1 MLGHTAATHN
11 QWRIEIH
18 EGGTVLTNLWH
29 DLWKRSQKAEMKGQ
43 SLGGSLGRTVD
54 NATLSVA
61 EIVARH
67 CRQDAVLESETS
79 SASDA
84 SVDCRDWRMS
94 VFPLL
99 IKNGQ
104 VRAVNCLFQE
114 VGDQKGSECEVPRF
128 GGAEMPEQS
137 LGQGQAPLVQAAK
150 LASIATLATGVAHE
164 LNNPLNN
171 IGLFAGN
178 LIERLEGGSS
188 TATDLIPALR
198 NILEQVEKG
207 SQIVNSLRTFAGQS
221 PWPHTSVDLNGLVES
236 SVVLLKQKLL
246 AHHIDLRM
254 QLSQDELIVRGDRLQ
269 LQQVVSNLLTNARD
283 AVISTATK
291 VITIMTSRHLGHAC
305 LAIEDTGTGIP
316 LDVHDRIFDPFFTT
330 KDVGKGTGLGL
341 PVSYGIIKEHH
352 GRIWCESFPEKGS
365 TFSLEL
371 PLVTGD

>member
-1 MLGHTAATHN
+1 
-11 QWRIEIH
+11 
-18 EGGTVLTNLWH
+18 LTNLWL
-29 DLWKRSQKAEMKGQ
+29 DLWKRSQKAEMTSQ
-43 SLGGSLGRTVD
+43 SLTSSFGRTVD
-54 NATLSVA
+54 NATLSMA

-67 CRQDAVLESETS
+67 CRQSAVLETETS
-79 SASDA
+79 STLDA

-104 VRAVNCLFQE
+104 VRSVNCLFHE
-114 VGDQKGSECEVPRF
+114 VRDQKGSEGEVRRLL
-128 GGAEMPEQS
+128 GEAEMPERALSQD
-137 LGQGQAPLVQAAK
+137 QAHLVQTAK
-150 LASIATLATGVAHE
+150 LASIAELATGVAHE

-178 LIERLEGGSS
+178 LIERVEAGSL

-198 NILEQVEKG
+198 NILEQVKKG

-221 PWPHTSVDLNGLVES
+221 PWLHTSVNLNGLVES
-236 SVVLLKQKLL
+236 SVVLLKQELL

-254 QLSQDELIVRGDRLQ
+254 QLSQDELIVQGDRLQ
-269 LQQVVSNLLTNARD
+269 LQQVVTNLLMNARD
-283 AVISTATK
+283 AVVSTATK
-291 VITIMTSRHLGHAC
+291 VITIMTSRHLEHAR
-305 LAIEDTGTGIP
+305 LTIEDTGTGIP

-352 GRIWCESFPEKGS
+352 GRIWCESTPEKGS

-371 PLVTGD
+371 PLVTRE

>member
-1 MLGHTAATHN
+1 
-11 QWRIEIH
+11 
-18 EGGTVLTNLWH
+18 LTNLWL
-29 DLWKRSQKAEMKGQ
+29 DLWKRSQKAEMTGQ
-43 SLGGSLGRTVD
+43 SLTSSFGRTVD
-54 NATLSVA
+54 NATLSMA

-67 CRQDAVLESETS
+67 CRQSAVLETETS
-79 SASDA
+79 STLDA

-104 VRAVNCLFQE
+104 VRAVNCLFHE
-114 VGDQKGSECEVPRF
+114 VRDQKGSEGEVRRLL
-128 GGAEMPEQS
+128 GEAEMPERALSQD
-137 LGQGQAPLVQAAK
+137 QAHLVQTAK
-150 LASIATLATGVAHE
+150 LASIAELATGVAHE

-178 LIERLEGGSS
+178 LIERVEAGSL

-198 NILEQVEKG
+198 NILEQVKKG

-221 PWPHTSVDLNGLVES
+221 PWLHTSVNLNGLVES
-236 SVVLLKQKLL
+236 SVVLLKQELL

-254 QLSQDELIVRGDRLQ
+254 QLSQDELIVQGDRLQ
-269 LQQVVSNLLTNARD
+269 LQQVVTNLLMNARD
-283 AVISTATK
+283 AVVSTATK
-291 VITIMTSRHLGHAC
+291 VITIMTSRHLEHAR
-305 LAIEDTGTGIP
+305 LTIEDTGTGIP

-341 PVSYGIIKEHH
+341 PVSYGIIKGHN
-352 GRIWCESFPEKGS
+352 GRIWCESTPEKGS

-371 PLVTGD
+371 PLVTSD

>member
-1 MLGHTAATHN
+1 
-11 QWRIEIH
+11 
-18 EGGTVLTNLWH
+18 LTNLWL
-29 DLWKRSQKAEMKGQ
+29 DLWKRSQKAEMTGQ
-43 SLGGSLGRTVD
+43 SLTSSFGRTVD
-54 NATLSVA
+54 NATLSMA

-67 CRQDAVLESETS
+67 CRQSAVLETETS
-79 SASDA
+79 STLDA

-104 VRAVNCLFQE
+104 VRAVNCLFHE
-114 VGDQKGSECEVPRF
+114 VRDQKGSEGEVRRLL
-128 GGAEMPEQS
+128 GEAEMPERALSQD
-137 LGQGQAPLVQAAK
+137 QAHLVQTAK
-150 LASIATLATGVAHE
+150 LASIAELATGVAHE

-178 LIERLEGGSS
+178 LIERVEAGSL

-198 NILEQVEKG
+198 NILEQVKKG

-221 PWPHTSVDLNGLVES
+221 PWLHTSVNLNGLVES
-236 SVVLLKQKLL
+236 SVVLLKQELL

-254 QLSQDELIVRGDRLQ
+254 QLSQDELIVQGDRLQ
-269 LQQVVSNLLTNARD
+269 LQQVVTNLLMNARD
-283 AVISTATK
+283 AVVSTATK
-291 VITIMTSRHLGHAC
+291 VITIMTSRHLEHAR
-305 LAIEDTGTGIP
+305 LTIEDTGTGIP

-341 PVSYGIIKEHH
+341 PVSYGIIKEHN
-352 GRIWCESFPEKGS
+352 GRIWCESTPEKGS

-371 PLVTGD
+371 PLVTSD

>member
-1 MLGHTAATHN
+1 
-11 QWRIEIH
+11 
-18 EGGTVLTNLWH
+18 LTNLWL
-29 DLWKRSQKAEMKGQ
+29 DLWKRSQKAEMTSQ
-43 SLGGSLGRTVD
+43 SLTSSFGRTVD
-54 NATLSVA
+54 NATLSMA

-67 CRQDAVLESETS
+67 CRQSAVLETETS
-79 SASDA
+79 STLDA

-104 VRAVNCLFQE
+104 VRAVNCLFHE
-114 VGDQKGSECEVPRF
+114 VRDQKGSEGEVRRLL
-128 GGAEMPEQS
+128 GEAEMPERALSQD
-137 LGQGQAPLVQAAK
+137 QAHLVQTAK
-150 LASIATLATGVAHE
+150 LASIAELATGVAHE

-178 LIERLEGGSS
+178 LIERVEAGSL

-198 NILEQVEKG
+198 NILEQVKKG

-221 PWPHTSVDLNGLVES
+221 PWLHTSVNLNGLVES
-236 SVVLLKQKLL
+236 SVVLLKQELL

-254 QLSQDELIVRGDRLQ
+254 QLSQDELIVQGDRLQ
-269 LQQVVSNLLTNARD
+269 LQQVVTNLLTNARD
-283 AVISTATK
+283 AVVSTATK

-341 PVSYGIIKEHH
+341 PVSYGIIKGHN
-352 GRIWCESFPEKGS
+352 GRIWCESTPEKGS

-371 PLVTGD
+371 PLATSD

>member
-1 MLGHTAATHN
+1 
-11 QWRIEIH
+11 
-18 EGGTVLTNLWH
+18 LTNLWN

-43 SLGGSLGRTVD
+43 SLAGSLGRTVD

-79 SASDA
+79 SSSDA
-84 SVDCRDWRMS
+84 SVDCRGWRMS

-114 VGDQKGSECEVPRF
+114 VGNQKGSECEVRRLF
-128 GGAEMPEQS
+128 GEAEMPEQS
-137 LGQGQAPLVQAAK
+137 LGEGQAPLVQAAK

-178 LIERLEGGSS
+178 LIERVEAGSS

-198 NILEQVEKG
+198 NILEQVQKG

-221 PWPHTSVDLNGLVES
+221 PWPHTSVNLNDLVES
-236 SVVLLKQKLL
+236 SVVLLKQELL

-254 QLSQDELIVRGDRLQ
+254 QLSQDELIVQGDRLH
-269 LQQVVSNLLTNARD
+269 LQQVVTNLLTNARD
-283 AVISTATK
+283 AVVSTATK
-291 VITIMTSRHLGHAC
+291 VITIMTSRHTEHAR
-305 LAIEDTGTGIP
+305 LSIEDTGIGIP
-316 LDVHDRIFDPFFTT
+316 LDVQDKIFDPFFTT

-352 GRIWCESFPEKGS
+352 GRICCESTPEKGS
-365 TFSLEL
+365 SFSLEL
-371 PLVTGD
+371 PLVTSD